1 MTRSTQ
7 PGLRFRTRK
16 LSPKQPLSVIREDQ
30 IDSNEY
36 KELVD
41 NQYKVETGVEK
52 SEENV
57 SLLFLVYVI
66 PNSRD
71 VIHFYICQYQ
81 CGHLTPSAAVMAADY
96 NIFTSLP
103 CTYLRFYYLLSIGI
117 PSPRGLG
124 RCPRAWLQGGGKEDS
139 ASTSSRG
146 NQRHQL

>member
-30 IDSNEY
+30 IDSDEY

-66 PNSRD
+66 PFSRD
-71 VIHFYICQYQ
+71 VIHFYDGQYHSGLYRPHNS
-81 CGHLTPSAAVMAADY
+81 CGAYY
-96 NIFTSLP
+96 NLSTSLP
-103 CTYLRFYYLLSIGI
+103 GNVFNTLTYFHRNTISKRPWPL
-117 PSPRGLG
+117 PSGVAPR
-124 RCPRAWLQGGGKEDS
+124 RK
-139 ASTSSRG
+139 
-146 NQRHQL
+146 QRR

>member
-16 LSPKQPLSVIREDQ
+16 LSPKNPLTVIREDQ
-30 IDSNEY
+30 IDSDEY

-66 PNSRD
+66 PFSRD
-71 VIHFYICQYQ
+71 VIHFYDGQYHYGLFPPPKLLWRISQ
-81 CGHLTPSAAVMAADY
+81 HFLHVCHAISLAPLLT
-96 NIFTSLP
+96 F
-103 CTYLRFYYLLSIGI
+103 IGI
-117 PSPRGLG
+117 PSSGGLG
-124 RCPRAWLQGGGKEDS
+124 RCPRAWIQRRSQEDS

>member
-30 IDSNEY
+30 IDSDEY

-66 PNSRD
+66 PFSRD
-71 VIHFYICQYQ
+71 FIYFYGMPIY
-81 CGHLTPSAAVMAADY
+81 GFGLFTPEHNFFFTILPC
-96 NIFTSLP
+96 NIFGIFTYCHRNTISKKPWPLP
-103 CTYLRFYYLLSIGI
+103 SGVDPKKR
-117 PSPRGLG
+117 
-124 RCPRAWLQGGGKEDS
+124 
-139 ASTSSRG
+139 
-146 NQRHQL
+146 QRR

>member
-16 LSPKQPLSVIREDQ
+16 LSPKQLLPVIREDQ
-30 IDSNEY
+30 IDSDEY

-66 PNSRD
+66 NVSRD
-71 VIHFYICQYQ
+71 HIHIY
-81 CGHLTPSAAVMAADY
+81 T
-96 NIFTSLP
+96 T
-103 CTYLRFYYLLSIGI
+103 
-117 PSPRGLG
+117 
-124 RCPRAWLQGGGKEDS
+124 
-139 ASTSSRG
+139 
-146 NQRHQL
+146 

>member
-30 IDSNEY
+30 IDSDEY

-66 PNSRD
+66 SLSRD
-71 VIHFYICQYQ
+71 IIHFYGGQYHYGLYTQ
-81 CGHLTPSAAVMAADY
+81 HSCCGCRIQFFHKFA
-96 NIFTSLP
+96 
-103 CTYLRFYYLLSIGI
+103 LRC
-117 PSPRGLG
+117 R
-124 RCPRAWLQGGGKEDS
+124 
-139 ASTSSRG
+139 
-146 NQRHQL
+146 